1 MFEECTNIDQL
12 TRGGHWRHLVDA
24 GWWHCSG
31 WSWPLTPVHAEHLD
45 RTHPAHIDMLS
56 LIYYPTF
63 NTLLVGDIISLSLG
77 HMVGEICNGQ
87 SVTSQS
93 RNSPGYLQK
102 ERDKE
107 SVSMSDPT
115 GKTLLFLMNSRLF
128 FLVLQSYSRI
138 RAFIINVIND
148 YR

>member
-1 MFEECTNIDQL
+1 MYKYRSIDLRRALASFSGRRVMTLFRLELTADTGPRWTPWPNPSCT
-12 TRGGHWRHLVDA
+12 
-24 GWWHCSG
+24 
-31 WSWPLTPVHAEHLD
+31 
-45 RTHPAHIDMLS
+45 IDMLS

-77 HMVGEICNGQ
+77 HMVGEISNGQ

>member
-1 MFEECTNIDQL
+1 MYKYRSIDSRRALASFSGRRVMTLFRLELTADTGSRWTPWPNPSCT
-12 TRGGHWRHLVDA
+12 
-24 GWWHCSG
+24 
-31 WSWPLTPVHAEHLD
+31 
-45 RTHPAHIDMLS
+45 IDMLS